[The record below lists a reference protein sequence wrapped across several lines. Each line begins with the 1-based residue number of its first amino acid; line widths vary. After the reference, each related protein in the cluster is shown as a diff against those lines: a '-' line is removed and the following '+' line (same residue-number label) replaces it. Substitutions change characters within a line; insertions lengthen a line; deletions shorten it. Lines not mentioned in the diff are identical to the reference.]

1 MNHTAQISYSPS
13 NSPANAIIYQ
23 EVFDDLDDTKLT
35 PLVHFAMAPADI
47 EYELHINFDT
57 YDDGTNHGSFNNV
70 TFQEPPTPSIFT
82 AWTMSNNSFLFLVYG
97 TQTNAIA
104 YPHMANVQLT
114 VYNWD
119 SGPHPF
125 HFHGHDL
132 QVVQKGFDVTS
143 EEPGMNPP
151 LIEKQRDPMRDTV
164 TIPGTGKVVL
174 RWRADHPGAWFF
186 HCHVDW
192 HLSLGLAAVSIEAP
206 ERFQE
211 ITIIPQLIYD
221 HCKYWGLP
229 TSGNVVGLNSTTI
242 MDGQPSG
249 PLPLV
254 IVCKF
259 WLDMQPPHD

>member
-1 MNHTAQISYSPS
+1 
-13 NSPANAIIYQ
+13 
-23 EVFDDLDDTKLT
+23 
-35 PLVHFAMAPADI
+35 
-47 EYELHINFDT
+47 
-57 YDDGTNHGSFNNV
+57 
-70 TFQEPPTPSIFT
+70 
-82 AWTMSNNSFLFLVYG
+82 
-97 TQTNAIA
+97 
-104 YPHMANVQLT
+104 MANVQLT

-119 SGPHPF
+119 SGPHPS
-125 HFHGHDL
+125 HFHGHDF

-192 HLSLGLAAVSIEAP
+192 HLSLGLVAVFIEAP

-211 ITIIPQLIYD
+211 ITIIPQAIYD

-229 TSGNVVGLNSTTI
+229 TSGNVVGLNATTI

-249 PLPLV
+249 PFPLV
-254 IVCKF
+254 ISWTPQALGSILMCNITTVFGMATAIWYNRETLNKGTVEEDHQP
-259 WLDMQPPHD
+259 LLTMQHEMPDKIDKSKEDVG